1 MYELNKKNV
10 EDMAVSTISDI
21 WSQIDWS
28 KVVGTRA
35 MGIWDEYTSKIKA
48 AAMTTNSYNKFVEKL
63 CRKMDVRSLKFKNIS
78 EISQQDEK
86 FKKAVLKAFREE
98 TQVIVLKLRLNN
110 QVRKEECEQKKAREE
125 KEKKLKEKLDNSQV
139 SFTNKGVEA
148 HEN

>member
-110 QVRKEECEQKKAREE
+110 QVRKEEYEQKKAREE